1 MKALVEPVIYD
12 FPHRMKGCPVLGAVP
27 GTPGPFGVY
36 RPETETDEPPQD
48 GVYVSAVPAPR
59 DGRER

>member
-1 MKALVEPVIYD
+1 MIYD

-27 GTPGPFGVY
+27 GLPGPFGVS
-36 RPETETDEPPQD
+36 RPETKTDEPPQD
-48 GVYVSAVPAPR
+48 AYVTAVPAPR